1 MLRTSPSGPVASFAL
16 ALVALALAACRGS
29 AEAEAP
35 GDAGAADPA
44 VATELAF
51 AQRRIVDDAELWWA
65 LTAGDADG
73 DGLADLVYI
82 DNNASGGQ
90 LAYRRAR
97 RDTGLWEKVV
107 IAETPPTGGLF
118 AAGDLETGDV
128 DGDGDVDVLAVKH
141 PGEWTDATAPAELF
155 WYEREGEAWVAHAI
169 GTAKGA
175 VKDMNLGD
183 FDGDGLQDL
192 AVMTFDEENVR
203 IHRHNADGS
212 WTQVAD
218 LTLAGIHEGMDVG
231 DLDGDGDLDVAANG
245 YAFAN
250 PGGDL
255 TGEWAVTSI
264 DDRWHDQTAHKDT
277 WSLNATKTFVTDL
290 DGDGTGEVFV
300 SHSENAGF
308 PVNLYARAADGTWA
322 ATTVLDSL
330 PAAHTLMVYDMD
342 LDGDKDVVTGV
353 NRGRAVNLERGY
365 DADRPSD
372 FPVLVLVNDGSD
384 ERFEPRVIAEGG
396 IYNGRVVDYDGDG
409 DMDLF
414 RYPDHES
421 SELFL
426 LENLA
431 R

>member
-1 MLRTSPSGPVASFAL
+1 MPSPTPSTLLL
-16 ALVALALAACRGS
+16 ATLLALAACQ
-29 AEAEAP
+29 EAGEPNTDIVEVA
-35 GDAGAADPA
+35 GDSTA
-44 VATELAF
+44 VAPLQFE
-51 AQRRIVDDAELWWA
+51 QRQIVDDAKLWWA
-65 LTAGDADG
+65 LTQGDMDG

-90 LAYRRAR
+90 LAYRRAQ
-97 RDTGLWEKVV
+97 RDSGLWGKVV
-107 IAETPPTGGLF
+107 IAEAPPTGGLF
-118 AAGDLETGDV
+118 AAGDLETGDI
-128 DGDGDVDVLAVKH
+128 DGDGDTDVLAVKH

-155 WYEREGEAWVAHAI
+155 WYEHTDAGWVPHAI
-169 GTAKGA
+169 GDAKGA

-183 FDGDGLQDL
+183 FDDDGLLDL

-203 IHRHNADGS
+203 VHRHNADGT

-218 LTLAGIHEGMDVG
+218 LTLDGIHEGMDVG

-255 TGEWAVTSI
+255 TGEWVVTSI
-264 DDRWHDQTAHKDT
+264 DDQWHDQTVHKDE

-290 DGDGTGEVFV
+290 DGDGNNEVFV

-308 PVNLYARAADGTWA
+308 PVNYYTRTGDTWE
-322 ATTVLDSL
+322 ATTILDSL

-342 LDGDKDVVTGV
+342 LDGDMDVVTGV

-365 DADRPSD
+365 DADDPGA
-372 FPVLVLVNDGSD
+372 FPVLVLVNDGSN
-384 ERFEPRVIAEGG
+384 ERFEPQVIAEGG

-409 DMDLF
+409 DMDIF
-414 RYPDHES
+414 RYPEHQAEA
-421 SELFL
+421 LYL
-426 LENLA
+426 LENQA